1 MAIVLLV
8 SKTGPTSHVA
18 FHPSLKC
25 TSELDPL
32 IVAVVWRKKEAARYT
47 RDRELT
53 IAGRRGGA
61 MKTSD
66 GVIEGD
72 EQCRDGHYR
81 VKLDLRSQTATD
93 TRAVPAVELD
103 PNDSISI
110 QAQNPTDLGKLRVG
124 HASEEAA
131 GIAAIWNTMLYG
143 IGEMGP
149 IRSSEA
155 FLKINQVTG
164 FDCQS
169 CAWPSPDKKRK
180 IFEFC
185 ENGAKAVSDE
195 STKKRIGPDFFAKYS
210 IAGLAAKSDYWLNQQ
225 GRLTSPMVRHANATH
240 YQPITWPE
248 AFKMIAEELNRLDS
262 PNQACFYTSGKTT
275 NEPAF
280 LLQLFARQFGTNN
293 LPDCSNMCHE
303 SSGVAMVETL
313 GVGKGTAT
321 VEDMESTDL
330 IFIFGNNPG
339 TNHPRMLT
347 SLQKAKDHGAKI
359 IAVNPLP
366 EVSMM
371 RVINPNPQDY
381 PNPLELPFAL
391 LGKGQALA
399 DLYLPVRVN
408 GDLAAVK
415 GILKDLFERERAGQ
429 ISAIDREFIQS
440 FTEGFEALLAD
451 LEATSWEEIG
461 ENSGLTRNQLR
472 VAADLYAASKKTI
485 CAWCTGVTQQR
496 NGVDNVSMIV
506 NLLLVGGHIGRP
518 GAGTVCVRGHSN
530 VQGDRTMGV
539 WERPPKPFLDALGKE
554 FNFEPPW
561 KSGYDTVES
570 LHAMFDGDI
579 KVFFAIS
586 GNFLSNVPDTVYSAH
601 AMQRC
606 KLTAHVSTK
615 LNRSHLITGER
626 ALILPCLGRSEEDI
640 QATGK
645 QFLTVEDS
653 MGIINPSQGFFRP
666 ASPDLLSD
674 VAIIANLAN
683 TTLRSRTT
691 TNWLGFAADYN
702 LIRDA
707 ISRVIPGFEN
717 FNARLAKEKFF
728 YLPNAAK
735 QRIFKTSSGKA
746 KLSVCPILKH
756 DLKPD
761 EFLLTTIRS
770 HDQYNSTI
778 YGLNDRYRGV
788 FDGRRVLFLNPLDM
802 EARNLQAGQIVD
814 ICSHFEGELRK
825 APRFAVVPY
834 AIARRSAAAYYP
846 ETNVLVPIRS
856 VAAKSNQP
864 ASKCIR
870 ITLTPAD
877 RDEALHFPKADLA
890 NNLDRAVPRVP

>member
-1 MAIVLLV
+1 M
-8 SKTGPTSHVA
+8 STTQS
-18 FHPSLKC
+18 
-25 TSELDPL
+25 TD
-32 IVAVVWRKKEAARYT
+32 
-47 RDRELT
+47 
-53 IAGRRGGA
+53 
-61 MKTSD
+61 
-66 GVIEGD
+66 VIQGD
-72 EQCRDGHYR
+72 EQSRDGHYR
-81 VKLDLRSQTATD
+81 AKQDCRQQTSID
-93 TRAVPAVELD
+93 DREKRAAELD
-103 PNDSISI
+103 ANDATSL
-110 QAQNPTDLGKLRVG
+110 QAQNPFTLDKVRVG
-124 HASEEAA
+124 SASEEAA
-131 GIAAIWNTMLYG
+131 GIPAIWNTMLYG
-143 IGEMGP
+143 IGDMGP
-149 IRSSEA
+149 VRMSEA
-155 FLKINQVTG
+155 FVKINHVTG

-195 STKKRIGPDFFAKYS
+195 STKKRITPEFFARYS
-210 IAGLAAKSDYWLNQQ
+210 IADLAAQSDYWLNQQ
-225 GRLTSPMVRHANATH
+225 GRLTSPMVRHPNATH
-240 YQPITWPE
+240 YQPISWPE
-248 AFKMIAEELNRLDS
+248 AFTMIADELKSLDS
-262 PNQACFYTSGKTT
+262 PDQASFYTSGKTT

-280 LLQLFARQFGTNN
+280 LLQLFARQLGTNN

-303 SSGVAMVETL
+303 SSGVALTETL
-313 GVGKGTAT
+313 GIGKGVAT
-321 VEDMESTDL
+321 LEDMESTEL

-347 SLQKAKDHGAKI
+347 SLQKAKDQGAKI

-366 EVSMM
+366 EVSLM
-371 RVINPNPQDY
+371 RVTNPNPQDY

-408 GDLAAVK
+408 GDVAAIK
-415 GILKDLFERERAGQ
+415 GILKDLFERERAGRP
-429 ISAIDREFIQS
+429 SAIDHEFIQS
-440 FTEGFEALLAD
+440 FTEGYDQLHADVEAV
-451 LEATSWEEIG
+451 SWEEI
-461 ENSGLTRNQLR
+461 EEESGLTRNQIR
-472 VAADLYAASKKTI
+472 VAADMYAASKKTI
-485 CAWCTGVTQQR
+485 CAWCLGVTQQR
-496 NGVDNVSMIV
+496 NGVDNVYMIV
-506 NLLLVGGHIGRP
+506 NLLLVGGHMGRP

-539 WERPPKPFLDALGKE
+539 WERPPKPFLQALGKE
-554 FNFEPPW
+554 FGFEPPQKW
-561 KSGYDTVES
+561 GYDTVET
-570 LHAMFDGDI
+570 LHAMFDGDV

-615 LNRSHLITGER
+615 LNRSHLITGKR

-653 MGIINPSQGFFRP
+653 MGIINPSQGFLRP
-666 ASPDLLSD
+666 ASPELMSD
-674 VAIIANLAN
+674 VAIIANLAHA
-683 TTLRSRTT
+683 TLGSRTT
-691 TNWLGFAADYN
+691 TNWLAFAADYN
-702 LIRDA
+702 LIRDS
-707 ISRVIPGFEN
+707 ISRVIPGFQN
-717 FNARLAKEKFF
+717 FNARLAAEKFF

-735 QRIFKTSSGKA
+735 HRIFKTSSGKA
-746 KLSVCPILKH
+746 KLTVCPIPKH

-770 HDQYNSTI
+770 HDQFNSTV

-802 EARNLQAGQIVD
+802 EAGNLKAGQVVD
-814 ICSHFEGELRK
+814 IYSHFEGEVRK
-825 APRFAVVPY
+825 APNFAIVPY

-864 ASKCIR
+864 ASKCVR
-870 ITLTPAD
+870 ITLTPAASG
-877 RDEALHFPKADLA
+877 EALNFSPAALDH
-890 NNLDRAVPRVP
+890 NLHRPVPRVP